1 MKILITGVT
10 GLLGKYL
17 VEKCPINFDI
27 HGIAKSVNDNVKNLN
42 YHSHQLDLLN
52 FNLLLKKLKEI
63 NPDVIIHTAGE
74 GGVDLVQ
81 NQMELY
87 RPLNVGVTEVIAQYC
102 EDFQKKLV
110 FVSSNAIYGGSES
123 SYSDYSDCSPINDY
137 GILKC
142 EAEKTVKN
150 LCSNYLIVRPIM
162 MYGWPLPGKR
172 INPVVNW
179 INLMRDGKPIFVV
192 NDVWTQPL
200 AAWDCA
206 EAIWKAILI
215 NMVGAVNISGDELI
229 SLYEFALLTGKI
241 FNLNNDLIKQ
251 VNSAH
256 FMQLAPRPSCTIFDL
271 IRLKNELKIEPEG
284 NIFGLE
290 VLRNSEKPD

>member
-17 VEKCPINFDI
+17 AKNCPTKLEI
-27 HGIAKSVNDNVKNLN
+27 HGIAKDGYGNLN
-42 YHSHQLDLLN
+42 LLNYQPHQLNLLN
-52 FNLLLKKLKEI
+52 FKLLLKKLNDI

-74 GGVDLVQ
+74 GSVDIVQ
-81 NQMELY
+81 NRIDLY

-102 EDFQKKLV
+102 KDFQKKLV
-110 FVSSNAIYGGSES
+110 FVSSNAIYGGSKS
-123 SYSDYSDCSPINDY
+123 AYSDYSVCSPINDY

-142 EAEKTVKN
+142 EAEKIVKN
-150 LCSNYLIVRPIM
+150 LCSEYLIVRPIM
-162 MYGWPLPGKR
+162 MYGWPSPGKR

-192 NDVWTQPL
+192 NDIWTQPL
-200 AAWDCA
+200 AVWDCA
-206 EAIWKAILI
+206 EAIWKAIQM
-215 NMVGAVNISGDELI
+215 NMVGEVNISGDELI

-251 VNSAH
+251 VNSTH

-271 IRLKNELKIEPEG
+271 IRLKSELNIEPKG
-284 NIFGLE
+284 NRFGLE
-290 VLRNSEKPD
+290 VLRNSEKTD